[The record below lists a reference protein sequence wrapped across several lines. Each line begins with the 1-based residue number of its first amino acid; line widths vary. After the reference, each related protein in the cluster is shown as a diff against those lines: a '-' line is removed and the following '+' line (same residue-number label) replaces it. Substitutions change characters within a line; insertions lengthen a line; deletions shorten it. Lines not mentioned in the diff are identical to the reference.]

1 MRSYIRYMGIIDQ
14 YDNCHHI
21 DMHEGLNIIT
31 GRSSTGKS
39 AIIELFDYCTGSADN
54 TIPSGVITEN
64 ARLYFVVLYKNDT
77 QLVIAREQ
85 AGRTRKLFFKIEPQ
99 VLEIDNLNSSY
110 FGYEYYIDINAF
122 KEELGHFFG
131 IEISNMDDADN
142 NINRKAVKKG
152 HPSFRNMIS
161 FMLQH
166 QNLVANKH
174 SLFYRFDEKEKRE
187 RVIDEF
193 KIFAGLVDQQYYTLS
208 QELEE
213 YKIKLDKFQNE
224 KNRFET
230 NKKDKCTYLDE
241 LKEAYYTISGNELFS
256 GIDSMH
262 MLDAPQIYLDKLRAL
277 PIVVNEDSEQ
287 YKNQYT
293 ELVRKK
299 NLLLAQKRDVTL
311 KLEKVISS
319 IEYAKSYAEAIDRY
333 NPINEAI
340 KSNSECP
347 FCHNPNG
354 GIVTEANKLTEA
366 INWLNSE
373 LRKSPMRIDSFL
385 PKKYEYE
392 KELQEINQQIRFVD
406 NEISK
411 INEINKSL
419 ENDRS
424 LEEQSLKIKLQIEN
438 ELEWSRDKSISFD
451 EEKFKDI
458 KKRIEEIEEVLQKTY
473 NVKRKL
479 EDAEAFINQTM
490 NEIGRKLDFEA
501 SYQPINLCFDIHTF
515 ELYHL
520 KDKNTKVYLR
530 SMGSGANWLYSHIC
544 LFLAILKYFASLGDK
559 ALVPS
564 ILFLDQPSQV
574 YFPATVDVSEDGF
587 DAKSLKK
594 LENKSADEDLK
605 AVTNLFI
612 QIINVINTIKD
623 EYGFKPQ
630 IIISDHADYLDLG
643 EYNFNDYVVSRWR
656 GKEQGFIDMLKIKH
670 SEDINE
676 SEAKENNL

>member
-21 DMHEGLNIIT
+21 DMYEGLNIIT

-54 TIPSGVITEN
+54 TIPSGVITGN

-85 AGRTRKLFFKIEPQ
+85 TKRTRKLFFKIEPQ
-99 VLEIDNLNSSY
+99 DLEIDNLNSSY
-110 FGYEYYIDINAF
+110 FGDEYYIDINTF

-131 IEISNMDDADN
+131 IEISNMDETDN
-142 NINRKAVKKG
+142 SINRKAVKKG

-187 RVIDEF
+187 RVIYEF

-213 YKIKLDKFQNE
+213 YKIKLDKFQND

-262 MLDAPQIYLDKLRAL
+262 MLDAPQIYLDKLKAL

-299 NLLLAQKRDVTL
+299 NLLLAQKRDITL

-319 IEYAKSYAEAIDRY
+319 IEYAKSYAETIDRY
-333 NPINEAI
+333 NPIKEAI

-347 FCHNPNG
+347 FCHNQNG
-354 GIVTEANKLTEA
+354 GIVTEFNQLIASV
-366 INWLNSE
+366 NWLNSE

-392 KELQEINQQIRFVD
+392 KELQEINQQIRLVN

-451 EEKFKDI
+451 EDKFKDI

-473 NVKRKL
+473 NVEHKL
-479 EDAEAFINQTM
+479 KEAESFINRTM
-490 NEIGRKLDFEA
+490 NDIGCKLDFEA

-520 KDKNTKVYLR
+520 KDNNTKVYLR

-587 DAKSLKK
+587 DAKGLKK
-594 LENKSADEDLK
+594 LENKSADEDLN

-612 QIINVINTIKD
+612 QIINVINTIKE
-623 EYGFKPQ
+623 EYGFMPQ
-630 IIISDHADYLDLG
+630 IIISDHADHLDLG

-656 GKEQGFIDMLKIKH
+656 GKDQGFVDMLKIQH
-670 SEDINE
+670 
-676 SEAKENNL
+676 AKEIGNNETTENN

>member
-31 GRSSTGKS
+31 GSSSTGKS

-64 ARLYFVVLYKNDT
+64 ASLYFVVLYKNDS

-99 VLEIDNLNSSY
+99 NLEIDNLNSSY
-110 FGYEYYIDINAF
+110 FGDEYYIDINTF

-131 IEISNMDDADN
+131 IEISNMDETDN
-142 NINRKAVKKG
+142 SINRKAVKKG

-174 SLFYRFDEKEKRE
+174 SLFYRFDEKEKRD
-187 RVIDEF
+187 RIIDEF
-193 KIFAGLVDQQYYTLS
+193 KIFAGFVDQHYYILS

-224 KNRFET
+224 KSRFET

-287 YKNQYT
+287 YKYQYT

-299 NLLLAQKRDVTL
+299 NLLLAQKRDITL

-319 IEYAKSYAEAIDRY
+319 IEYAKSYAETIDRY
-333 NPINEAI
+333 NPIKEAI

-347 FCHNPNG
+347 FCHNRNG
-354 GIVTEANKLTEA
+354 GIVTEANKLAEA

-373 LRKSPMRIDSFL
+373 LRRSPMRIDSFL
-385 PKKYEYE
+385 PKKHEYE
-392 KELQEINQQIRFVD
+392 KDLQEIKQQIRLVN

-473 NVKRKL
+473 NVEHKL
-479 EDAEAFINQTM
+479 KEAESFINQTM

-520 KDKNTKVYLR
+520 KDNNTKVYLR

-544 LFLAILKYFASLGDK
+544 LFLAMLKYFASLGDK

-574 YFPATVDVSEDGF
+574 YFPATVDVNEKEF
-587 DAKSLKK
+587 DAKELKK

-612 QIINVINTIKD
+612 QIINVINSIKED
-623 EYGFKPQ
+623 YGFIPQ
-630 IIISDHADYLDLG
+630 IIISDHADHLDLG
-643 EYNFNDYVVSRWR
+643 EYKFNNYVVCRWR

-670 SEDINE
+670 SEEIKN
-676 SEAKENNL
+676 SETKENS

>member
-1 MRSYIRYMGIIDQ
+1 MRSYIKYMGIIDQ

-64 ARLYFVVLYKNDT
+64 ASLYFVVLYKNGT

-99 VLEIDNLNSSY
+99 NLEIDNLNSSY
-110 FGYEYYIDINAF
+110 FGDEYYIDINTF

-142 NINRKAVKKG
+142 SINRKAVKKG

-213 YKIKLDKFQNE
+213 YRIKLDKFQNE

-262 MLDAPQIYLDKLRAL
+262 MLDAPQIYLDKLKAL

-299 NLLLAQKRDVTL
+299 NLLLAQKRDITL

-319 IEYAKSYAEAIDRY
+319 IEYAKSYAETIDKY
-333 NPINEAI
+333 DPIKEAI

-347 FCHNPNG
+347 FCHNQNG

-392 KELQEINQQIRFVD
+392 KELQEINQQIRLVN

-438 ELEWSRDKSISFD
+438 ELEWSRYKSISLD
-451 EEKFKDI
+451 EEKFNDI

-473 NVKRKL
+473 NVEHKL
-479 EDAEAFINQTM
+479 KEAESFINRTM
-490 NEIGRKLDFEA
+490 NDIGCKLDFEA

-520 KDKNTKVYLR
+520 KDNNTKVYLR

-544 LFLAILKYFASLGDK
+544 LFLAILKYFASLCDK

-587 DAKSLKK
+587 DAKGLKK

-612 QIINVINTIKD
+612 QIINVINTIKE
-623 EYGFKPQ
+623 EYGFMPQ
-630 IIISDHADYLDLG
+630 IIISDHADHLDLG

-656 GKEQGFIDMLKIKH
+656 GKDQGFVDMLKIEHVK
-670 SEDINE
+670 EIKNIE
-676 SEAKENNL
+676 TTENN

>member
-1 MRSYIRYMGIIDQ
+1 MRSYIKYMGIMDQ
-14 YDNCHHI
+14 YGNCHHI

-64 ARLYFVVLYKNDT
+64 ASLYFVVLYKNGT

-99 VLEIDNLNSSY
+99 DLEIDNLNSSY
-110 FGYEYYIDINAF
+110 FGDEYYIDINTF

-142 NINRKAVKKG
+142 SINRKAVKKG

-224 KNRFET
+224 KSRFET

-262 MLDAPQIYLDKLRAL
+262 MLDAPQIYLDKLRTL

-287 YKNQYT
+287 YKDQYT
-293 ELVRKK
+293 ELVRTK
-299 NLLLAQKRDVTL
+299 NLLLAQKRDITL

-319 IEYAKSYAEAIDRY
+319 IEYAKSYAETIDRY
-333 NPINEAI
+333 DPIKEAI

-347 FCHNPNG
+347 FCHNQNG

-373 LRKSPMRIDSFL
+373 LRRSPMRIDSFL

-392 KELQEINQQIRFVD
+392 KDLQEINQQIRTIN

-451 EEKFKDI
+451 EDKFKDI

-473 NVKRKL
+473 NVEHKL
-479 EDAEAFINQTM
+479 KEAESFINRTM
-490 NEIGRKLDFEA
+490 NDIGCKLDFEA

-520 KDKNTKVYLR
+520 KGNNTKVYLR

-574 YFPATVDVSEDGF
+574 YFPATVDIDEDKF
-587 DAKSLKK
+587 DANKLKQFEGK
-594 LENKSADEDLK
+594 TADEDLK
-605 AVTNLFI
+605 AVTNLFV
-612 QIINVINTIKD
+612 QIINVINSINED
-623 EYGFKPQ
+623 YGFIPQ
-630 IIISDHADYLDLG
+630 IIISDHADHLNLG

-656 GKEQGFIDMLKIKH
+656 GKDQGFVDMLKIQH
-670 SEDINE
+670 
-676 SEAKENNL
+676 AKEIENNETTENN

>member
-1 MRSYIRYMGIIDQ
+1 MRSYIKYMGIMDQ
-14 YDNCHHI
+14 YGNCHHI

-64 ARLYFVVLYKNDT
+64 ASLYFVVLYKNGT

-99 VLEIDNLNSSY
+99 VMEIDNLNSSY
-110 FGYEYYIDINAF
+110 FGDEYYIDINTF

-131 IEISNMDDADN
+131 IEISNMDDVDN
-142 NINRKAVKKG
+142 SINRKAVKKG

-213 YKIKLDKFQNE
+213 HRIKLDKFQNE

-262 MLDAPQIYLDKLRAL
+262 MLDAPQIYLDKLKAL
-277 PIVVNEDSEQ
+277 PFVVNEDSEQ

-299 NLLLAQKRDVTL
+299 NLLLAQKRDITL

-319 IEYAKSYAEAIDRY
+319 IEYAKSYAETIDRY
-333 NPINEAI
+333 NPIKEAI

-347 FCHNPNG
+347 FCHNQNG

-392 KELQEINQQIRFVD
+392 KELQEINQQIRLVN

-451 EEKFKDI
+451 EDKFKDI

-473 NVKRKL
+473 NVEHKL
-479 EDAEAFINQTM
+479 KEAESFINRTM
-490 NEIGRKLDFEA
+490 NDIGCKLDFEA
-501 SYQPINLCFDIHTF
+501 SYQPINLCYDIHTF

-520 KDKNTKVYLR
+520 KDNNTKVYLR

-574 YFPATVDVSEDGF
+574 YFPATVDVNEDGF
-587 DAKSLKK
+587 DAKGLKK

-612 QIINVINTIKD
+612 QIINVINTIKE
-623 EYGFKPQ
+623 EYGFMPQ
-630 IIISDHADYLDLG
+630 IIISDHADHLDLG

-656 GKEQGFIDMLKIKH
+656 GKDQGFVDMLKIQH
-670 SEDINE
+670 
-676 SEAKENNL
+676 AKEIGNNETTENN

>member
-1 MRSYIRYMGIIDQ
+1 MRSYIKYMGIIDQ

-64 ARLYFVVLYKNDT
+64 ASLYFVVLYKNGT

-99 VLEIDNLNSSY
+99 DLEIDNLNSSY
-110 FGYEYYIDINAF
+110 FGDEYYIDINTF

-142 NINRKAVKKG
+142 SINRKAVKKG

-208 QELEE
+208 QELDE
-213 YKIKLDKFQNE
+213 YKVKLEKYQNE
-224 KNRFET
+224 QNRFEI
-230 NKKDKCTYLDE
+230 NKKDRSSYLDTLRE
-241 LKEAYYTISGNELFS
+241 EYYAISGNALFA

-262 MLDAPQIYLDKLRAL
+262 MLNAPQNYLDRLRESA
-277 PIVVNEDSEQ
+277 IIVNENSDQ
-287 YKNQYT
+287 YKHQYT
-293 ELVRKK
+293 ELIRRK
-299 NLLLAQKRDVTL
+299 NLLLAQKREITL

-319 IEYAKSYAEAIDRY
+319 IEYAKSYAETIDRY
-333 NPINEAI
+333 NPIKEAI
-340 KSNSECP
+340 KSTSVCP
-347 FCHNPNG
+347 FCHNQNS
-354 GIVTEANKLTEA
+354 GIVTDANKLAEA

-373 LRKSPMRIDSFL
+373 LRRSPMRIDSFL

-392 KELQEINQQIRFVD
+392 KDLQEINQQIRTIN

-411 INEINKSL
+411 INEINKCL
-419 ENDRS
+419 ENDRT
-424 LEEQSLKIKLQIEN
+424 LEEQSLKVRLQIEN
-438 ELEWSRDKSISFD
+438 ELEWAKNKSISFD
-451 EEKFKDI
+451 NDNIEDI
-458 KKRIEEIEEVLQKTY
+458 KKRIEEIENVLLNKY
-473 NVKRKL
+473 NVDHKL
-479 EDAEAFINQTM
+479 EGAQSFINHTM

-501 SYQPINLCFDIHTF
+501 SYQPINLCFDIQTF

-520 KDKNTKVYLR
+520 KDNNTKVYLR

-544 LFLAILKYFASLGDK
+544 LFLAVLKYFASLGDK

-574 YFPATVDVSEDGF
+574 YFPATIDINEEKF
-587 DAKSLKK
+587 DAEGLKK

-605 AVTNLFI
+605 AVTNLFV
-612 QIINVINTIKD
+612 QIINVINSIKED
-623 EYGFKPQ
+623 YGFMPQ
-630 IIISDHADYLDLG
+630 IIISDHADHLNLG
-643 EYNFNDYVVSRWR
+643 EYDFNDYVVSRWR
-656 GKEQGFIDMLKIKH
+656 GKDQGFVDMLKIAH
-670 SEDINE
+670 SAEIKDGE
-676 SEAKENNL
+676 TKENN

>member
-1 MRSYIRYMGIIDQ
+1 MKSYIRYMGIIDQ

-64 ARLYFVVLYKNDT
+64 ASLYFVVLYKNGT

-85 AGRTRKLFFKIEPQ
+85 TGRTRKLFFKIEPQ
-99 VLEIDNLNSSY
+99 DLEIDNLNSSY
-110 FGYEYYIDINAF
+110 FGDEYYIDINTF

-142 NINRKAVKKG
+142 SINRKAVKKG
-152 HPSFRNMIS
+152 HPSFRNMTS

-230 NKKDKCTYLDE
+230 SKKDKCTYLDE

-262 MLDAPQIYLDKLRAL
+262 MLDAPQIYLDKLKAL

-299 NLLLAQKRDVTL
+299 NLLLAQKRDITL

-319 IEYAKSYAEAIDRY
+319 IEYAKSYAETIDRY
-333 NPINEAI
+333 DPIKEAI

-347 FCHNPNG
+347 FCHNQNG

-373 LRKSPMRIDSFL
+373 LRRSSMRIDSFL

-392 KELQEINQQIRFVD
+392 KDLQEINQQIRTIN

-451 EEKFKDI
+451 EDKFKDI

-473 NVKRKL
+473 NVEHKL
-479 EDAEAFINQTM
+479 KEAESFINRTM
-490 NEIGRKLDFEA
+490 NDIGCKLDFEA

-520 KDKNTKVYLR
+520 KDNNTKVYLR

-587 DAKSLKK
+587 DAKGLKK

-612 QIINVINTIKD
+612 QIINVINTIKE
-623 EYGFKPQ
+623 EYGFMPQ

-656 GKEQGFIDMLKIKH
+656 GKDQGFVDMLKIQH
-670 SEDINE
+670 
-676 SEAKENNL
+676 AKEIGNNETTENN

>member
-64 ARLYFVVLYKNDT
+64 ASLYFVVLYKNGT

-99 VLEIDNLNSSY
+99 NLEIDNLNSSY
-110 FGYEYYIDINAF
+110 FGDEYYIDINTF

-131 IEISNMDDADN
+131 IEISNMDETDN
-142 NINRKAVKKG
+142 SINRKAVKKG

-174 SLFYRFDEKEKRE
+174 SLFYRFDEKEKRD
-187 RVIDEF
+187 RIIDEF
-193 KIFAGLVDQQYYTLS
+193 KIFAGFVDQHYYILS

-224 KNRFET
+224 KSRFET

-287 YKNQYT
+287 YKYQYT

-299 NLLLAQKRDVTL
+299 NLLLAQKRDITI

-319 IEYAKSYAEAIDRY
+319 IEYAKSYAETIDRY
-333 NPINEAI
+333 NPIKEAI

-347 FCHNPNG
+347 FCHNRNG
-354 GIVTEANKLTEA
+354 GIVTEANKLAEA

-373 LRKSPMRIDSFL
+373 LRRSPMRIDSFL
-385 PKKYEYE
+385 PKKHEYE
-392 KELQEINQQIRFVD
+392 KELQEIKQQIRLVN

-451 EEKFKDI
+451 KEKFKDI

-473 NVKRKL
+473 NVEHKL
-479 EDAEAFINQTM
+479 KEAESFINQTM

-520 KDKNTKVYLR
+520 KDNNTKVYLR

-544 LFLAILKYFASLGDK
+544 LFLAMLKYFASLGDK

-574 YFPATVDVSEDGF
+574 YFPATVDVNEKEF
-587 DAKSLKK
+587 DAKELKK

-612 QIINVINTIKD
+612 QIINVINSIKED
-623 EYGFKPQ
+623 YGFIPQ
-630 IIISDHADYLDLG
+630 IIISDHADHLDLG
-643 EYNFNDYVVSRWR
+643 EYKFNNYVVCRWR

-670 SEDINE
+670 SEEIKN
-676 SEAKENNL
+676 SETKENS

>member
-1 MRSYIRYMGIIDQ
+1 MRSYIKYMGIMDQ
-14 YDNCHHI
+14 YGNCHHI

-64 ARLYFVVLYKNDT
+64 AHLYFVVLYKNNT

-85 AGRTRKLFFKIEPQ
+85 AGRSRKLFFKIEPED
-99 VLEIDNLNSSY
+99 LEIDNLTSSY
-110 FGYEYYIDINAF
+110 FGDEYYIDINTF
-122 KEELGHFFG
+122 REELGHFFG
-131 IEISNMDDADN
+131 IEISNMDEADKS
-142 NINRKAVKKG
+142 INRNVIKKG

-187 RVIDEF
+187 RVIEEF
-193 KIFAGLVDQQYYTLS
+193 KIFAGFVDQQYYILS

-213 YKIKLDKFQNE
+213 YKIKRDKFQNE
-224 KNRFET
+224 KSRFET
-230 NKKDKCTYLDE
+230 SKKDKCTYLDE
-241 LKEAYYTISGNELFS
+241 LKETYYSISGNELFS

-287 YKNQYT
+287 YKYQYT

-299 NLLLAQKRDVTL
+299 NLLLAQKRDITL

-319 IEYAKSYAEAIDRY
+319 IEYAKSYAETIDRY
-333 NPINEAI
+333 NPIKEAI

-347 FCHNPNG
+347 FCHNQNG

-373 LRKSPMRIDSFL
+373 LRRSPMRIDSFL
-385 PKKYEYE
+385 PKKHEYE
-392 KELQEINQQIRFVD
+392 KELREINQQIRAIN

-411 INEINKSL
+411 INEINRSL

-424 LEEQSLKIKLQIEN
+424 LEEQTLKVRLQIEN
-438 ELEWSRDKSISFD
+438 ELEWSRDKSISFND
-451 EEKFKDI
+451 DKFNDI
-458 KKRIEEIEEVLQKTY
+458 KKRIEEIEGVLQQTY
-473 NVKRKL
+473 NVEHKL
-479 EDAEAFINQTM
+479 EEAEAFINRTM
-490 NEIGRKLDFEA
+490 NEIGCNLDFEA

-520 KDKNTKVYLR
+520 KDNNTKVYLR

-587 DAKSLKK
+587 DAKGLKK

-612 QIINVINTIKD
+612 QIINVINTIKE
-623 EYGFKPQ
+623 EYGFMPQ
-630 IIISDHADYLDLG
+630 IIISDHADHLDLG

-656 GKEQGFIDMLKIKH
+656 GKDQGFVDMLKIIH
-670 SEDINE
+670 SAKIQDGET
-676 SEAKENNL
+676 KENN

>member
-1 MRSYIRYMGIIDQ
+1 MRSYIKYMGIIDQ

-64 ARLYFVVLYKNDT
+64 ASLYFVVLYKNGT

-99 VLEIDNLNSSY
+99 NLKIDNLNSSY
-110 FGYEYYIDINAF
+110 FGDEYYIDINTF

-142 NINRKAVKKG
+142 SINRKAVKKG

-174 SLFYRFDEKEKRE
+174 SLFYRFDEKEKRD

-213 YKIKLDKFQNE
+213 YRIKLDKFQNE

-262 MLDAPQIYLDKLRAL
+262 MLDAPQIYLDKLKAL

-299 NLLLAQKRDVTL
+299 NLLLAQKRDITL

-319 IEYAKSYAEAIDRY
+319 IEYAKSYAETIDKY
-333 NPINEAI
+333 DPIKEAI

-347 FCHNPNG
+347 FCHNQNG

-392 KELQEINQQIRFVD
+392 KELQEINQQIRLVN

-458 KKRIEEIEEVLQKTY
+458 KKRIERIEEVLQKTY
-473 NVKRKL
+473 NVEHKL
-479 EDAEAFINQTM
+479 KEAESFINRTM
-490 NEIGRKLDFEA
+490 NDIGCKLDFEA

-520 KDKNTKVYLR
+520 KDNNTKVYLR

-574 YFPATVDVSEDGF
+574 YFPATIDINEEKF
-587 DAKSLKK
+587 DAEGLKK

-605 AVTNLFI
+605 SVTNLFI
-612 QIINVINTIKD
+612 QIINVINSIKED
-623 EYGFKPQ
+623 YGFMPQ
-630 IIISDHADYLDLG
+630 IIISDHADHLNLG
-643 EYNFNDYVVSRWR
+643 EYDFNDYVVSRWR
-656 GKEQGFIDMLKIKH
+656 GKDQGFVDMLKIEH
-670 SEDINE
+670 S
-676 SEAKENNL
+676 KEIKNSDTKEKNQ

>member
-39 AIIELFDYCTGSADN
+39 AIIELFDYCTGSTDN

-64 ARLYFVVLYKNDT
+64 ARLYFVVLHKNDT

-85 AGRTRKLFFKIEPQ
+85 VGRTRKLFFKIESQ
-99 VLEIDNLNSSY
+99 ELKIDNMNSSY
-110 FGYEYYIDINAF
+110 FGDEYYIDINTF

-131 IEISNMDDADN
+131 IEISNMDNADSR
-142 NINRKAVKKG
+142 INRKAIKKG

-193 KIFAGLVDQQYYTLS
+193 KIFAGFVNQEYYILS

-213 YKIKLDKFQNE
+213 HKIRLDKFQNE
-224 KNRFET
+224 KSRFET
-230 NKKDKCTYLDE
+230 SKKEKCTYLDE

-256 GIDSMH
+256 GIDSMQ
-262 MLDAPQIYLDKLRAL
+262 MLDAPQIYLDKLSTL
-277 PIVVNEDSEQ
+277 PIAVNEDSEQ
-287 YKNQYT
+287 YKYQYT

-299 NLLLAQKRDVTL
+299 NLLLAQKRDITL

-319 IEYAKSYAEAIDRY
+319 IEYAKSYAETIDRY
-333 NPINEAI
+333 NPTKEAI

-354 GIVTEANKLTEA
+354 GIATEANKLTEA

-373 LRKSPMRIDSFL
+373 LRKSPLRIDSFL
-385 PKKYEYE
+385 PKKHEYE
-392 KELQEINQQIRFVD
+392 KELQEINQHIRIIN

-424 LEEQSLKIKLQIEN
+424 LEEQSLKVRLQIEN
-438 ELEWSRDKSISFD
+438 ELEWSRDTSISFAD
-451 EEKFKDI
+451 EKFTDI
-458 KKRIEEIEEVLQKTY
+458 KKRIDEIEEVLQKTY
-473 NVKRKL
+473 NVEHKL
-479 EDAEAFINQTM
+479 EEAEAFINRTM
-490 NEIGRKLDFEA
+490 NDIGRKLDFEA
-501 SYQPINLCFDIHTF
+501 SYQPLNLCFDIHTF

-520 KDKNTKVYLR
+520 KDNDTKVYLR

-544 LFLAILKYFASLGDK
+544 LFLSILKYFASLGDK

-574 YFPATVDVSEDGF
+574 YFPATVDINENGF
-587 DAKSLKK
+587 DAEGLKK

-605 AVTNLFI
+605 AVTNLFV
-612 QIINVINTIKD
+612 QIINVINDIKED
-623 EYGFKPQ
+623 YGFMPQ
-630 IIISDHADYLDLG
+630 VIISDHADHLDLG
-643 EYNFNDYVVSRWR
+643 EYDFNDYVVSRWR
-656 GKEQGFIDMLKIKH
+656 GKNQGFVDMLKIEQSKEIQD
-670 SEDINE
+670 SKTKED
-676 SEAKENNL
+676 NN

>member
-1 MRSYIRYMGIIDQ
+1 MRSYIKYMGIIDQ

-64 ARLYFVVLYKNDT
+64 ASLYFVVLYKNGT

-99 VLEIDNLNSSY
+99 DLEIDNLNSSY
-110 FGYEYYIDINAF
+110 FGDEYYIDINTF

-142 NINRKAVKKG
+142 SINRKAVKKG

-208 QELEE
+208 QELDE
-213 YKIKLDKFQNE
+213 YKVKLEKYQNE
-224 KNRFET
+224 QNRFEI
-230 NKKDKCTYLDE
+230 NKKDRSSYLDTLRE
-241 LKEAYYTISGNELFS
+241 EYYAISGNALFA

-262 MLDAPQIYLDKLRAL
+262 MLNAPQNYLDRLRESA
-277 PIVVNEDSEQ
+277 IIVNENSDQ
-287 YKNQYT
+287 YKHQYT
-293 ELVRKK
+293 ELIRRK
-299 NLLLAQKRDVTL
+299 NLLLAQKREITL

-319 IEYAKSYAEAIDRY
+319 IEYAKSYAETIDRY
-333 NPINEAI
+333 NPIKEAI
-340 KSNSECP
+340 KSTSVCP
-347 FCHNPNG
+347 FCHNQNS
-354 GIVTEANKLTEA
+354 GIVTDANKLAEA

-373 LRKSPMRIDSFL
+373 LRRSPMRIDSFL

-392 KELQEINQQIRFVD
+392 KDLQEINQQIRTIN

-411 INEINKSL
+411 INEINKCL
-419 ENDRS
+419 ENDRT
-424 LEEQSLKIKLQIEN
+424 LEEQSLKVRLQIEN
-438 ELEWSRDKSISFD
+438 ELEWAKNKSISFD
-451 EEKFKDI
+451 NDNIEDI
-458 KKRIEEIEEVLQKTY
+458 KKRIEEIENVLLNKY
-473 NVKRKL
+473 NVDHKL
-479 EDAEAFINQTM
+479 EEAQSFINHTM

-501 SYQPINLCFDIHTF
+501 SYQPINLCFDIQTF

-520 KDKNTKVYLR
+520 KDNNTKVYLR

-544 LFLAILKYFASLGDK
+544 LFLAVLKYFASLGDK

-574 YFPATVDVSEDGF
+574 YFPATIDINEEKF
-587 DAKSLKK
+587 DAEGLKK

-605 AVTNLFI
+605 AVTNLFV
-612 QIINVINTIKD
+612 QIINVINSIKED
-623 EYGFKPQ
+623 YGFMPQ
-630 IIISDHADYLDLG
+630 IIISDHADHLNLG
-643 EYNFNDYVVSRWR
+643 EYYFNDYVVSRWR
-656 GKEQGFIDMLKIKH
+656 GKDQGFVDMLKIEH
-670 SEDINE
+670 SKEIKNSDT
-676 SEAKENNL
+676 KENNQ

>member
-1 MRSYIRYMGIIDQ
+1 MRSYIKYMGIMDQ
-14 YDNCHHI
+14 YGNCHHI

-64 ARLYFVVLYKNDT
+64 ASLYFVVLYKNDT

-99 VLEIDNLNSSY
+99 DLEIDNLNSSY
-110 FGYEYYIDINAF
+110 FGDEYYIDINTF

-131 IEISNMDDADN
+131 IDISNMDDADN
-142 NINRKAVKKG
+142 SINRKAVKKG

-166 QNLVANKH
+166 QNLIANKH

-193 KIFAGLVDQQYYTLS
+193 KIFAGLVDQQYYILS

-213 YKIKLDKFQNE
+213 YKIKLDKFQKE

-262 MLDAPQIYLDKLRAL
+262 MLDAPQIYLDKLKAL
-277 PIVVNEDSEQ
+277 SIVVNEDSEQ
-287 YKNQYT
+287 YKNQYA

-319 IEYAKSYAEAIDRY
+319 IEYEKSYAETIDRY
-333 NPINEAI
+333 NPIKEAI

-347 FCHNPNG
+347 FCHNQNG

-385 PKKYEYE
+385 PKKQEYD
-392 KELQEINQQIRFVD
+392 KGLQEINQQIRLVN

-419 ENDRS
+419 DNDRS
-424 LEEQSLKIKLQIEN
+424 LEEQSLKVRLQIEN

-451 EEKFKDI
+451 NEKITDI

-473 NVKRKL
+473 NVEHKL
-479 EDAEAFINQTM
+479 EKAEYFINQTM
-490 NEIGRKLDFEA
+490 NEIGCKLDFEA

-520 KDKNTKVYLR
+520 KDNGTKVYLR

-544 LFLAILKYFASLGDK
+544 LFLATLKYFASLGDK

-574 YFPATVDVSEDGF
+574 YFPTTVDIDEHKF
-587 DAKSLKK
+587 DAERLKQF
-594 LENKSADEDLK
+594 EGKSADEDLK
-605 AVTNLFI
+605 AVTNLFV
-612 QIINVINTIKD
+612 QIINVINSIK
-623 EYGFKPQ
+623 ETYGFMPQ
-630 IIISDHADYLDLG
+630 IIISDHADHLNLE
-643 EYNFNDYVVSRWR
+643 EYDFNDYVVSRWR
-656 GKEQGFIDMLKIKH
+656 GKNQGFVDMLKIEH
-670 SEDINE
+670 SKEIRN
-676 SEAKENNL
+676 SETTGYN